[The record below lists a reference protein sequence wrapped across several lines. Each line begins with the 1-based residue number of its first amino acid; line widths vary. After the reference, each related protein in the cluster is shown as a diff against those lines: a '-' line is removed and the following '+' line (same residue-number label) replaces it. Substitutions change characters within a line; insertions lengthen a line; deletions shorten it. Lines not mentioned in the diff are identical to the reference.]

1 MRVLVNTSASMG
13 ARTGIGHYTG
23 ELVRCL
29 RERPGPHAVDVFP
42 PWWLATARRLAERC
56 APRTD
61 TIPHVPSPSAAVS
74 WRGRLLAGLRSTFHQ
89 VLANRFRAACR
100 RGNYDLYHEPNYIPL
115 PSDLLTVT
123 TVHDLSVL
131 LHPEWHPAHR
141 VAYFEK
147 HFAAGIARTQYVLTD
162 SDFSRREII
171 DALGLP
177 AERVIRAYVGIRA
190 HLVPLPREEVAA
202 RLRAL
207 GLPPHYLLFIGT
219 LEPRKNLLMLL
230 RAYTSLPGWLRER
243 YPLVLVGGCGWNS
256 SDIHAYLE
264 AEARH
269 KGVLHLGYVND
280 EQLPT
285 LYNGARALVFP
296 SFYEGF
302 GLPPVE
308 MFACGGAVLA
318 STAGAVAE
326 VAGRKAHLIDP
337 GDADSWRQ
345 AMMRVTTDEDW
356 WQELRRGAVE
366 AARPFTWDRC
376 AAQTLSA
383 YERVLEGERAGTGR
397 KAA

>member
-1 MRVLVNTSASMG
+1 MRVLVNGLASAG
-13 ARTGIGHYTG
+13 ARTGIGHYTA

-29 RERPGPHAVDVFP
+29 RAQAGEDAIDVFP
-42 PWWLATARRLAERC
+42 PAWMAAARRVWSKFADRPGRPVPERSGHS
-56 APRTD
+56 AP
-61 TIPHVPSPSAAVS
+61 S
-74 WRGRLLAGLRSTFHQ
+74 WRGRLVSGLRSAYHLALDRCFHA
-89 VLANRFRAACR
+89 VCR
-100 RGNYDLYHEPNYIPL
+100 RGGHDLYHEPNVVPL
-115 PSDLLTVT
+115 ASDLPTVT

-131 LHPEWHPAHR
+131 LHPEWHPGHR

-147 HFAAGIARTQYVLTD
+147 HFASGIARSQCVLTV
-162 SDFSRREII
+162 SEFARREII
-171 DALGLP
+171 DFLGLP
-177 AERVIRAYVGIRA
+177 PARVVRTYNGIRPN
-190 HLVPLPREEVAA
+190 LRPLPADEV
-202 RLRAL
+202 RTGLKAL
-207 GLPPHYLLFIGT
+207 GLPPRYLLFIGT

-243 YPLVLVGGCGWNS
+243 YPLLLVGGRGWNS
-256 SDIHAYLE
+256 GDIHAYLE
-264 AEARH
+264 EEGRN

-308 MFACGGAVLA
+308 MLACGGAVLA

-337 GDADSWRQ
+337 EDAAGWRQ

-356 WQELRRGAVE
+356 WLDLRRGAVE
-366 AARPFTWDRC
+366 AAQPFTWERC
-376 AAQTLSA
+376 AAETWAA
-383 YERVLEGERAGTGR
+383 YERVLEGDRSVTR
-397 KAA
+397 PKAA

>member
-1 MRVLVNTSASMG
+1 V
-13 ARTGIGHYTG
+13 
-23 ELVRCL
+23 
-29 RERPGPHAVDVFP
+29 
-42 PWWLATARRLAERC
+42 
-56 APRTD
+56 
-61 TIPHVPSPSAAVS
+61 
-74 WRGRLLAGLRSTFHQ
+74 LAGLRSTFHQ

-100 RGNYDLYHEPNYIPL
+100 RGSYDLYHEPNYIPL
-115 PSDLLTVT
+115 PSDLPTVT

-147 HFAAGIARTQYVLTD
+147 HFAAGIARSQCVLTD

-177 AERVIRAYVGIRA
+177 AEDVIRAYVGIRA

-243 YPLVLVGGCGWNS
+243 YPLLLAGGCGWNS

-337 GDADSWRQ
+337 GDADGWRQ

-356 WQELRRGAVE
+356 WQELRRGAVDV
-366 AARPFTWDRC
+366 ARPFTWERC
-376 AAQTLSA
+376 AAQTLAA
-383 YERVLEGERAGTGR
+383 YERALAGERTGTGR